1 MYDLVSQF
9 KPRGDQVK
17 AVSQLVNNFRQQIKN
32 NVLLGA
38 TGTGKTFT
46 IANVIQQLKQKV
58 LVISHNKT
66 LAIQLFSEL
75 KSFFPN
81 NRVEYFISPFD
92 FYQPEAYLPN
102 KDLYIDKSVKWNLDI
117 KKMRMN
123 ALNALLTEEGAIV
136 VATVAA
142 IYGVTNPFEYEKFI
156 LKINQGQNLKKSDLI
171 SFLVQAGY
179 ERNDLI
185 NDGSKFMVKG
195 NVLTIG
201 LTHNDH
207 FLQVIFL
214 NNQVFALVE
223 LEATTLN
230 VLTKPSTYTIFP
242 GNEYVVN
249 LEKIARACQTIES
262 ELVKRISYFNNQK
275 KLIES
280 YRIKTRTEKD
290 LEDLR
295 ENGFCKGIE
304 NYSLHFDNRQVGEPP
319 FTIIDYLQHFDPHFL
334 TVIDES
340 HITIP
345 QIIGMYLGDRARKT
359 ALVDYGFRLPTALD
373 NRPLTFDEFNQ
384 KIDNVI
390 YASATPGDYELQKV
404 NHQVVEQII
413 RPTGLLDPVVE
424 IRPTKDQIA
433 NLITEIKK
441 TVAQKQRVFILTL
454 TIQMAEDLT
463 RYLQEQEIKVA
474 YIHNRLKTFERTK
487 VLINLR
493 KGVFDVVVG
502 INLLREGL
510 DIPEVALVII
520 LDADKTGFLRGVKSL
535 IQMIGRASR
544 NEAGK
549 VILYADKMTK
559 DMTLAINETKRRRD
573 KQIAFNQ
580 ANNIVPQTIQKPIDD
595 IFLDEDLSQ
604 FYEKLQQQKDYKI
617 SKIEKVQ
624 ITKSLNDKMNKAVK
638 KMDFELAAKI
648 RDMIFDL
655 MRNNK

>member
-1 MYDLVSQF
+1 MYKLTSQF
-9 KPRGDQVK
+9 QPQGDQIEAIK
-17 AVSQLVNNFRQQIKN
+17 NLVNNFHNQVFH

-75 KSFFPN
+75 KTFFPQ

-123 ALNALLTEEGAIV
+123 ALNALLTEDAVIV

-142 IYGVTNPFEYEKFI
+142 IYGVTNPFEYERFI
-156 LKINQGQNLKKSDLI
+156 FTITKGQILDQKTLT
-171 SFLVQAGY
+171 SFLIQAGY

-195 NVLTIG
+195 NIITIG

-207 FLQVIFL
+207 FLQI
-214 NNQVFALVE
+214 VFFAGKVTLLVE
-223 LEATTLN
+223 MEATTMN
-230 VLTKPSTYTIFP
+230 VLSKPTTYTIFP

-249 LEKIARACQTIES
+249 LDKIRRACQTIES
-262 ELVKRISYFNNQK
+262 ELIKRISHFNQNKQ
-275 KLIES
+275 LVES

-304 NYSLHFDNRQVGEPP
+304 NYSLHFDNRQVNEPP
-319 FTIIDYLQHFDPHFL
+319 FTILDYFAHAGSNFL

-340 HITIP
+340 HITVP
-345 QIIGMYLGDRARKT
+345 QIIGMYVGDRARKT
-359 ALVDYGFRLPTALD
+359 TLVDYGFRLPTALD
-373 NRPLTFDEFNQ
+373 NRPLTFVEFNE
-384 KIDNVI
+384 KIKNVI
-390 YASATPGDYELQKV
+390 YASATPGDYELKKV
-404 NHQVVEQII
+404 NNRVVEQII
-413 RPTGLLDPVVE
+413 RPTGLLDPLVE
-424 IRPTKDQIA
+424 IRPSKNQIDD
-433 NLITEIKK
+433 LISEIKK
-441 TVAQKQRVFILTL
+441 TITQKNRVFILTL
-454 TIQMAEDLT
+454 TIQMAEDLS
-463 RYLQEQEIKVA
+463 RYLQEQKIKVA

-493 KGVFDVVVG
+493 KGIFDVVVG

-510 DIPEVALVII
+510 DVPEVALVLI

-544 NEAGK
+544 NDAGK
-549 VILYADKMTK
+549 VILYADKITN
-559 DMTLAINETKRRRD
+559 DMRLAIDETQRRRQ
-573 KQIAFNQ
+573 KQIAFNTTH
-580 ANNIVPQTIQKPIDD
+580 NITPRTISKPIDD

-604 FYEKLQQQKDYKI
+604 FYDKLQKENNYKI
-617 SKIEKVQ
+617 SKIEKMQ
-624 ITKSLNDKMNKAVK
+624 ITKLLNEKMDKAVK
-638 KMDFELAAKI
+638 KMNFELAAKI

-655 MRNNK
+655 MRNNR

>member
-1 MYDLVSQF
+1 MYRLVSQF
-9 KPRGDQVK
+9 KPQGDQIK
-17 AVSQLVNNFRQQIKN
+17 AIAQLTDNFQRQIRH

-46 IANVIQQLKQKV
+46 IANVIENLKQKV

-75 KSFFPN
+75 KTFFPH

-117 KKMRMN
+117 KKMRMS
-123 ALNALLTEEGAIV
+123 ALNALLTEEGVIV

-142 IYGVTNPFEYEKFI
+142 IYGVTNPFEYEHFI
-156 LKINQGQNLKKSDLI
+156 LKISKGQTLQQRDLI
-171 SFLVQAGY
+171 TFLVQAGY
-179 ERNDLI
+179 ERNDLV

-195 NVLTIG
+195 NILTIG
-201 LTHNDH
+201 LTQNDN
-207 FLQVIFL
+207 FLQVMFM
-214 NNQVFALVE
+214 NNQVFSLVE
-223 LEATTLN
+223 LEATTMN
-230 VLTKPSTYTIFP
+230 VLSKPETYTIFP

-249 LEKIARACQTIES
+249 LEKIKVACQTIES
-262 ELVKRISYFNNQK
+262 ELIKRISHFNQTK

-319 FTIIDYLQHFDPHFL
+319 FTIMDYFQHFGADFL

-340 HITIP
+340 HITVP

-359 ALVDYGFRLPTALD
+359 TLVDYGFRLPTALD
-373 NRPLTFDEFNQ
+373 NRPLMFDEFN
-384 KIDNVI
+384 KKLKNVV
-390 YASATPGDYELQKV
+390 YVSATPADYELDRV
-404 NHQVVEQII
+404 NRQPVEQII

-424 IRPTKDQIA
+424 IRPTKNQVAD
-433 NLITEIKK
+433 LIKEIEKI
-441 TVAQKQRVFILTL
+441 VAKKQRVFILTL

-463 RYLQEQEIKVA
+463 KYLQERKIKVA

-493 KGVFDVVVG
+493 KGIFDVVVG

-510 DIPEVALVII
+510 DIPEVSLVII

-535 IQMIGRASR
+535 VQMIGRASR
-544 NEAGK
+544 NQEGR
-549 VILYADKMTK
+549 VILYADKMTR
-559 DMTLAINETKRRRD
+559 DMKLAIGETDRRRQ
-573 KQIAFNQ
+573 KQLTFNQ
-580 ANNIVPQTIQKPIDD
+580 QNNIVPQTIIKPIDD
-595 IFLDEDLSQ
+595 IFLDEDLSK
-604 FYEKLQQQKDYKI
+604 FYEKLQMKKEYKI
-617 SKIEKVQ
+617 TKTEKLQ